1 MTVPGPGLHVNLLSA
16 LGMRLVTGDLRP
28 GQVLTLE
35 QIAEEYGVSR
45 PVAREAVRV
54 LQSMGML
61 ASRRRVGVTVLART
75 EWNVFDPRLIRWRLD
90 SDDRGAQLLSLSEL
104 RRGFEPVAAGLA
116 AERATPEQC
125 RTLAGAA
132 SDMLVLGRAGDL
144 EAYLRADLV
153 FHHTLLEA
161 SGNEM
166 LQAMAEVV
174 TQVLAGRTHH
184 GLMPSTPNPQA
195 IALHEAVA
203 QAVRSQDV
211 AGAEVAMREIID
223 ESAAA
228 MRAEFG

>member
-1 MTVPGPGLHVNLLSA
+1 MTASGPGLHVDLLDA
-16 LGMRLVTGDLRP
+16 LGMRLITGALP
-28 GQVLTLE
+28 SGQVLTLE
-35 QIAEEYGVSR
+35 AIADEHGVSR

-61 ASRRRVGVTVLART
+61 ASRRRVGVTVLPRS
-75 EWNVFDPRLIRWRLD
+75 EWNVFDPRLIHWRLD
-90 SDDRGAQLLSLSEL
+90 SDDRDAQLLSLSEL

-116 AERATPEQC
+116 AERATPDQC
-125 RTLAGAA
+125 KTLAGAA
-132 SDMLVLGRAGDL
+132 SDMLVLGRTGDL

-184 GLMPSTPNPQA
+184 GLMPSSPNPQA

-203 QAVRSQDV
+203 QAVRSQDA
-211 AGAEVAMREIID
+211 AGAEVAMRAIID

-228 MRAEFG
+228 MRAEFS

>member
-1 MTVPGPGLHVNLLSA
+1 MTASGPGLHVNLLDA
-16 LGMRLVTGDLRP
+16 LGMRLVTGTLHP

-35 QIAEEYGVSR
+35 AIADEHGVSR

-61 ASRRRVGVTVLART
+61 ASRRRVGVTVLPKS

-90 SDDRGAQLLSLSEL
+90 SDGRDAQLLSLSEL

-125 RTLAGAA
+125 KTLAGAA

-195 IALHEAVA
+195 IAMHEAVA
-203 QAVRSQDV
+203 QAVRSQDA
-211 AGAEVAMREIID
+211 AGAEVAMRAIID

-228 MRAEFG
+228 MRAEFS